1 MIPSILDC
9 FSIKGPNGEHAC
21 YVTTPARGSLSDMKN
36 GSWISLFQ
44 LETARALAAQLAIAV
59 DYVHSQGVVH
69 GDLHLGNVL
78 EMLSNFDQ
86 LSVGEIYAKCGEPDL
101 EPVVHLDGKPLPPRV
116 PSHGITS
123 IWLGEAS
130 ENIPLTES
138 RLLIADFGESFRPF
152 EEKRYE
158 SHTPFVTR
166 PPETWFEPTRPFSF
180 EADIWTFACCIW
192 TII

>member
-1 MIPSILDC
+1 
-9 FSIKGPNGEHAC
+9 
-21 YVTTPARGSLSDMKN
+21 MKN